1 MPVQA
6 KIKDVIGKLRH
17 TQSLSQRF
25 IAKVRF
31 IAGPKQVM
39 LHINMDIMVQFDMN
53 EKAEI
58 PCRERSSIQSDVAL

>member
-17 TQSLSQRF
+17 TQSLSQRL

-39 LHINMDIMVQFDMN
+39 LDINMDIMVQFDMN

-58 PCRERSSIQSDVAL
+58 PCREKSSIQSDVAL

>member
-17 TQSLSQRF
+17 TQSLSQRL

-39 LHINMDIMVQFDMN
+39 LHINMDIMN